1 VHKSDGFVNSLSG
14 FDISVRHQAKVFA
27 LGLCFLLCGW
37 GMYSFADGLTWQFDD
52 WHNLKKLSEVS
63 GYSGFLDFVYGGNAG
78 PTGRPLSLLA
88 FIPDYENWP
97 ANPWG
102 MVQGNL
108 IWHLMNAMLVFL
120 LFSVLFRQ
128 VDGLRPAS
136 LMLAVFVAGVWALL
150 PIHASGIM
158 IPVQRMTLVSAFF
171 SLLTLLSY
179 SHLRCWFAAR
189 STGALASILVLSL
202 VIVLGT
208 LLSMFSKEN
217 GALTILFIGL
227 IEIAFFRKLA
237 LPCPK
242 WLWRLGVAL
251 LLFAVPA
258 YVLYLGVHSLI
269 GGESWRYYTL
279 SDRAA
284 TQTVIIFEYL
294 RQILAP
300 DGTRLGPLQ
309 DGHKVYGWSN
319 AIVWLCLVGV
329 VLAVVVS
336 VSAIRK
342 GRSWLAVICG
352 FSGLFFLGGHVLEST
367 VIDLEL
373 YFEHRNYMPS
383 IGIVVFVVCLI
394 FFGWKRFKVRI
405 AIAVGSAVLALF
417 SLIALFQ
424 TTTLTGNPPL
434 AAEMWYRYHPHSVRA
449 VQTLADSYRRMGF
462 VPAAIREL
470 DSFAK
475 ASHGKNGVSTQAL
488 LLACDVESVDQVRAR
503 YHEVLMNVR
512 KVQRVDTLGMVLPRL
527 SEKVKSGNCEGLDI
541 ADIEILL
548 RRYLENN
555 VRLGRAKP
563 IRHYFYYELAA
574 IEEQKNNTSK
584 AIEYQ
589 ILSFKDY
596 PSISHAKVIA
606 AHYFQQGRISD
617 AVNWLDEAKTYFGGG
632 YLASLGKRELQ
643 SMRSALVAIG
653 REIDNRE

>member
-1 VHKSDGFVNSLSG
+1 MSSFSG
-14 FDISVRHQAKVFA
+14 VDMSVRCQAKLLA
-27 LGLCFLLCGW
+27 LGTCFLLCGW
-37 GMYSFADGLTWQFDD
+37 GMYSFAKGLTWQFDD
-52 WHNLKKLSEVS
+52 WHNLHKLSEVS
-63 GYSGFLDFVYGGNAG
+63 SYSGFLDFVYGGNAG

-97 ANPWG
+97 GNPWG
-102 MVQGNL
+102 MVKGNL
-108 IWHLMNAMLVFL
+108 VWHLMNAMLVFL

-128 VDGLRPAS
+128 VDGLKQAS
-136 LMLAVFVAGVWALL
+136 LILAVFVAGTWALL

-179 SHLRCWFAAR
+179 SHLRCRFAA
-189 STGALASILVLSL
+189 SGTGAITSVFVLSV
-202 VIVLGT
+202 VIVFGT

-242 WLWRLGVAL
+242 WLWRLGVVL

-258 YVLYLGVHSLI
+258 YVLYLGVQSLI

-279 SDRAA
+279 PERAA

-294 RQILAP
+294 RQIIAP

-319 AIVWLCLVGV
+319 AIVWLCLAGIIS
-329 VLAVVVS
+329 AVAVS
-336 VSAIRK
+336 VGAIRK
-342 GRSWLAVICG
+342 RRSWLAVIGG

-383 IGIVVFVVCLI
+383 IGVVVFVVCL
-394 FFGWKRFKVRI
+394 FFVGWSRMKGRL
-405 AIAVGSAVLALF
+405 AIVGGSAVLALL

-424 TTTLTGNPPL
+424 TTSLTGNPPL
-434 AAEMWYRYHPHSVRA
+434 AAEMWYRYHPQSVRA
-449 VQTLADSYRRMGF
+449 VQTLANSYQQMGF
-462 VPAAIREL
+462 GAAAISEL

-475 ASHGKNGVSTQAL
+475 ASQGKNGVSTQAL
-488 LLACDVESVDQVRAR
+488 SLACDFESVDQIRAR
-503 YHEVLMNVR
+503 YNDVLKGVGRVR
-512 KVQRVDTLGMVLPRL
+512 RVDTLGMALPKL
-527 SEKVKSGNCEGLDI
+527 SEKVKNGNCDGLNV

-548 RRYLENN
+548 RRYLERN
-555 VRLGRAKP
+555 VRLGRARP
-563 IRHYFYYELAA
+563 IRHYFYHELAA

-606 AHYFQQGRISD
+606 ARYFQQGRILD
-617 AVNWLDEAKTYFGGG
+617 AVNWLDEAKTYIGSG
-632 YLASLGKRELQ
+632 YLASLGKRELE
-643 SMRSALVAIG
+643 SMQSALVAIG
-653 REIDNRE
+653 NEIDKRE